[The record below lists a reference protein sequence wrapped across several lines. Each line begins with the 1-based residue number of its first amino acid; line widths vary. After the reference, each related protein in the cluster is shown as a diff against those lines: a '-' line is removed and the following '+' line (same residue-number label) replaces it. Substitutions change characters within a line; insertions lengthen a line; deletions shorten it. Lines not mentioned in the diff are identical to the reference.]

1 MEAQH
6 RSSLSLKW
14 DEMQKILRDP
24 ILLSTIILVIIAL
37 LVFIVWPLYAVL
49 AQSFFDDAKNFTLE
63 YYRESLS
70 HSENIQVLLNTVG
83 LGLFVSFFS
92 TAIGFIFAYANAYLK
107 MPFKKLFNVVAILPI
122 VSPPFALAMSFI
134 MLFGQQGFVSKVI
147 LGIKDSN
154 VYGFTGLA
162 VVQIL
167 TFFPVAY
174 LVLTGLLKQIDPSLE
189 EAARNMGASRW
200 QTFRTVLLPL
210 VTPGIANSFLLVFIQ
225 TVADFGNPMV
235 IGGNF
240 NTMAAQVYLQA
251 MGNYDIKGGTALATV
266 LLTLSIVMF
275 VIQKYWVGG
284 KSYVTL
290 TGKPS
295 RVRELI
301 SDKASMLIIGL
312 PCFLISIFIL
322 ILYGLIPFGSFV
334 NLWGIDYTFTLR
346 HYEYIWNL
354 GVKPIL
360 DTTELSLLA
369 MPITG
374 ILGMIIAF
382 LIVRKKFVG
391 RGLIEFVSLL
401 SLAIPGTV
409 IGMGYVL
416 AYNEPPLILTGTGI
430 IIVLSFVF
438 RSMPVGI
445 RAGVASLQQIDPA
458 IEEAAQ
464 DLGASTFKVFHS
476 VTIPLIKSAFFS
488 GLVYSFVRS
497 MTAVSAVIFLV
508 SANVNLLTVAIMSHV
523 DVGRLGVAAAY
534 STVLIAIVLIVVGI
548 LTFLLGKLGVDISD
562 VQG

>member
-1 MEAQH
+1 
-6 RSSLSLKW
+6 
-14 DEMQKILRDP
+14 
-24 ILLSTIILVIIAL
+24 
-37 LVFIVWPLYAVL
+37 
-49 AQSFFDDAKNFTLE
+49 
-63 YYRESLS
+63 
-70 HSENIQVLLNTVG
+70 
-83 LGLFVSFFS
+83 
-92 TAIGFIFAYANAYLK
+92 

-301 SDKASMLIIGL
+301 SDKASMLTSGV
-312 PCFLISIFIL
+312 LI
-322 ILYGLIPFGSFV
+322 
-334 NLWGIDYTFTLR
+334 T
-346 HYEYIWNL
+346 
-354 GVKPIL
+354 
-360 DTTELSLLA
+360 LSL
-369 MPITG
+369 
-374 ILGMIIAF
+374 
-382 LIVRKKFVG
+382 
-391 RGLIEFVSLL
+391 
-401 SLAIPGTV
+401 
-409 IGMGYVL
+409 
-416 AYNEPPLILTGTGI
+416 
-430 IIVLSFVF
+430 
-438 RSMPVGI
+438 
-445 RAGVASLQQIDPA
+445 
-458 IEEAAQ
+458 
-464 DLGASTFKVFHS
+464 
-476 VTIPLIKSAFFS
+476 
-488 GLVYSFVRS
+488 
-497 MTAVSAVIFLV
+497 
-508 SANVNLLTVAIMSHV
+508 
-523 DVGRLGVAAAY
+523 
-534 STVLIAIVLIVVGI
+534 
-548 LTFLLGKLGVDISD
+548 
-562 VQG
+562 